1 MIFYEVI
8 KRELQIAM
16 RKPGEILNPLWFFLI
31 VITLFPL
38 VVGPEQQLLSRI
50 APGIVW
56 VAALLSALLSFERL
70 FKDDYLDG
78 SLEQLILLPMPL
90 AMTALAKIFSHW
102 LLTGFPL
109 ILLSPI
115 AALLLSLEVDVW
127 WALVQTLFVGTP
139 ILSCLGAVGVALTV
153 GLRKG
158 GVLLSLLV
166 VPLFIPVLIFTAA
179 VLDAASLHLA
189 YGGQLAIL
197 GAMLVL
203 SLVSCPFAVA
213 AALRVSLQ

>member
-1 MIFYEVI
+1 
-8 KRELQIAM
+8 M

-38 VVGPEQQLLSRI
+38 VVGPEPQLLSRI

-115 AALLLSLEVDVW
+115 AALLYRLKR
-127 WALVQTLFVGTP
+127 T
-139 ILSCLGAVGVALTV
+139 
-153 GLRKG
+153 
-158 GVLLSLLV
+158 
-166 VPLFIPVLIFTAA
+166 
-179 VLDAASLHLA
+179 
-189 YGGQLAIL
+189 YGGRWCKPY
-197 GAMLVL
+197 L
-203 SLVSCPFAVA
+203 SAHRF
-213 AALRVSLQ
+213 